1 MNIGSRS
8 NSHWTDEQVI
18 EHLYGVGPED
28 RHLVSCVKCRDR
40 VAVVQARWRS
50 IEEGTG
56 DEVSFE
62 FLAAQRRKVYARLAD
77 QVGWRRMFQ
86 ARRWAPA
93 AMALFVIG
101 AGLAVFEE
109 THPLGLGGPHGQVV
123 NSNIS
128 DADLASEV
136 GGFAD
141 GSEPTAT
148 APLQALFEE

>member
-1 MNIGSRS
+1 MNIASRS

-28 RHLVSCVKCRDR
+28 GHLASCLECRDR
-40 VAVVQARWRS
+40 IAAMQARWRS
-50 IEEGTG
+50 IQEDAG

-86 ARRWAPA
+86 LRRWAPA

-109 THPLGLGGPHGQVV
+109 THPFGLGDPHRQMV
-123 NSNIS
+123 NPNIS

-136 GGFAD
+136 GSFAD
-141 GSEPTAT
+141 GSEPKAT